1 MPFRRAINKLVSP
14 GGWVDTAMQ
23 IGRDG
28 MFNIVKHHWKD
39 WSAKE
44 NGNFVNDLKNRGV
57 DDTEALP
64 NYHYRDDALLLWNAI
79 HKYVGNV
86 VSVVYGEYLSN

>member
-1 MPFRRAINKLVSP
+1 
-14 GGWVDTAMQ
+14 
-23 IGRDG
+23 
-28 MFNIVKHHWKD
+28 MFNIVKHHWKY

-64 NYHYRDDALLLWNAI
+64 NYHYRDDALLLWNAE
-79 HKYVGNV
+79 YVGNV
-86 VSVVYGEYLSN
+86 VSAVYGK